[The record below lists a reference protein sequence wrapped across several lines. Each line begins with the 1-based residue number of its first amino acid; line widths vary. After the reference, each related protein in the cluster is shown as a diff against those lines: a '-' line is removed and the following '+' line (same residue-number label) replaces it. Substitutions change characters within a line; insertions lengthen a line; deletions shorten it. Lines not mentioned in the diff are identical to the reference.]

1 MASLANMEIIRPKQ
15 YIILLMFILLPDPAP
30 LNLVLYAAFALLA
43 VGMGPLDYFG
53 LLTMRYSKFRGKG
66 GISSRAGMFFVY
78 FAPFLAALGFSLPY
92 LSHLSLVQAILLLA
106 LLGHFA
112 KRCIEALFLH
122 KYSGPMDLPTTLLIA
137 SFYSFIAAG
146 TSALNAAPLA
156 HADGLFWLGLAFF
169 AVGEFF
175 NFWHHKIL
183 VGLRGESREYVIPR
197 GGLFER
203 VACPHYLFE
212 LLAWLGIALLSRHL
226 FVYLAFLGMFGYLLA
241 RSLKTLAWY
250 RAKFPDFPKGR
261 KALIPG
267 LI

>member
-1 MASLANMEIIRPKQ
+1 MMELYAQ
-15 YIILLMFILLPDPAP
+15 SSIILLVLILFPEPTS
-30 LNLVLYAAFALLA
+30 LNLALYAAFALLA
-43 VGMGPLDYFG
+43 IGMGPLDYFG
-53 LLTMRYSKFRGKG
+53 PLTMRYSKFRGKS

-78 FAPFLAALGFSLPY
+78 FLPLLAALGFSLPY
-92 LSHLSLVQAILLLA
+92 LSHLNLQQTIVLLA

-112 KRCIEALFLH
+112 KRCLEVLFLH
-122 KYSGPMDLPTTLLIA
+122 KYSGPMDLLTTLTITG
-137 SFYSFIAAG
+137 FYSLIAAG
-146 TSALNAAPLA
+146 TSALNTAPLA
-156 HADGLFWLGLAFF
+156 RADGLSWLGLAFF
-169 AVGEFF
+169 ATGEFF
-175 NFWHHKIL
+175 NFRHHKIL
-183 VGLRGESREYVIPR
+183 ADLRGDGNNYVIPR
-197 GGLFER
+197 GGLFEQ

-250 RAKFPDFPKGR
+250 RAKFPHFPKER

>member
-1 MASLANMEIIRPKQ
+1 ML
-15 YIILLMFILLPDPAP
+15 ILFPEPTS
-30 LNLVLYAAFALLA
+30 LNLALYAAFGALA
-43 VGMGPLDYFG
+43 VGMGPFDYFG
-53 LLTMRYSKFRGKG
+53 PLPMRYSKFRGKS
-66 GISSRAGMFFVY
+66 GISSRAGMFCLY
-78 FAPFLAALGFSLPY
+78 FLPFLAALGFSLPY
-92 LSHLSLVQAILLLA
+92 LSHLSLLQAIVLLA

-112 KRCIEALFLH
+112 KRCLEVLFLH
-122 KYSGPMDLPTTLLIA
+122 KYSGPMDLLTTLAITG
-137 SFYSFIAAG
+137 FYSLIAAG

-156 HADGLFWLGLAFF
+156 HADALFWLGLAFF
-169 AVGEFF
+169 AAGEFF

-183 VGLRGESREYVIPR
+183 ADLRGEGTDYVIPR

-212 LLAWLGIALLSRHL
+212 LLAWFGIALLSRHL

-250 RAKFPDFPKGR
+250 RAKFPHFPRER